1 METCVPP
8 NSQSAGAQ
16 AAVSAQE
23 VQQIPEQGPPV
34 WGRGQASRGRPG
46 LTLYL
51 HEVIKW
57 KSGSTSVSS
66 SRPLLVLHAP
76 STTDPS
82 VRRSFSAPVVNNEL
96 AIVWSRGSAGKVW
109 RRSDERWAV
118 ASCAEGL
125 SPAALQ
131 SLRLTSGSNI
141 PHPPPSGGWWGGAA
155 RDEISAGL

>member
-23 VQQIPEQGPPV
+23 VQQIPEQGAPV

-66 SRPLLVLHAP
+66 SRPLLVLHGP
-76 STTDPS
+76 STTDHS
-82 VRRSFSAPVVNNEL
+82 VRRCFCPVVNNEL

-118 ASCAEGL
+118 VSCAEGL

-141 PHPPPSGGWWGGAA
+141 PPPPAGVGGRGGCSSG
-155 RDEISAGL
+155 